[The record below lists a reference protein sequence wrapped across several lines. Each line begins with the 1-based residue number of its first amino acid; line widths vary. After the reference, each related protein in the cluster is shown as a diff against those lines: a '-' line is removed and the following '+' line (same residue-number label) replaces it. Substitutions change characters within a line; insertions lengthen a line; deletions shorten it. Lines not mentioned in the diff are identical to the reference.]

1 MSDNDEQIDDIEV
14 RVEKLEDST
23 LRTILEE
30 LCLKGNGSDPIT
42 KDALYSALNK
52 PL

>member
-1 MSDNDEQIDDIEV
+1 MDNDEQIDDIEV
-14 RVEKLEDST
+14 RVEKLEDNT

-42 KDALYSALNK
+42 KDALYASLNK